1 MRLFVVA
8 CLTVVYSVSAIAC
21 ASSTTPDMRPYFAE
35 GIRTGVDCMVSGAL
49 WNESVA
55 DTAARC
61 NAAAHD
67 LQAGR

>member
-1 MRLFVVA
+1 MRLLVVA

-21 ASSTTPDMRPYFAE
+21 ASTTPDMRPYFAE
-35 GIRTGVDCMVSGAL
+35 GVRTGVDCMVNGAL

-61 NAAAHD
+61 NEAARD
-67 LQAGR
+67 LQAGK